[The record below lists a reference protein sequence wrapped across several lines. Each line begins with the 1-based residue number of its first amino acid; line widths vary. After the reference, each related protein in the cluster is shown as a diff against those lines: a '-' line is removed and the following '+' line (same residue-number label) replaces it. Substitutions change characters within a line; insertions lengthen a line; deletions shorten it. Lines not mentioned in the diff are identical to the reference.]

1 LKAYLS
7 AALIQWVGSIGKRS
21 PDPIFPKSV
30 VLAFVR
36 ATICMNDEKVL
47 EIRDLKT
54 YFFTFEGIAKAV
66 DGVSYQL
73 AKGEPLGVVGE
84 SGCGKS
90 VTALSIL
97 RLIPV
102 PPGKVVGGEI
112 LFKGENLLNLSEDEM
127 RKIRGNRI
135 SMIFQEPMTSLNP
148 VFTVGNQIQETLKL
162 HQGLSKKESLEK
174 AVEMLKLVNIPTPE
188 RCVERYPHELSG
200 GMRQRVMIAM
210 ALACNPEI
218 LIADEPTTALD
229 VTIQAQILD
238 LMIKLKEELGMAIIL
253 ITHNLGVIAEMVR
266 RVLVMYAGKIV
277 EEAKTKTI
285 FENPQH
291 PYTMGLLKS
300 IPRLGDKIRL
310 GKIRLNEIPGVVPSL
325 YELPP
330 GCKFSTRCPLVMDIC
345 RGKEPPLQEIEESHF
360 SSCWLSNG

>member
-1 LKAYLS
+1 
-7 AALIQWVGSIGKRS
+7 
-21 PDPIFPKSV
+21 
-30 VLAFVR
+30 
-36 ATICMNDEKVL
+36 MNDQRVL

-54 YFFTFEGIAKAV
+54 YFFTYEGVAKAV

-97 RLIPV
+97 RLIPI
-102 PPGKVVGGEI
+102 PPGKIVGGEI
-112 LFKGENLLNLSEDEM
+112 LFKGKNLIDLSEEEM

-148 VFTVGNQIQETLKL
+148 VFTIGNQIQETIKL
-162 HQGLSKKESLEK
+162 HQGLSKRESLEK
-174 AVEMLKLVNIPTPE
+174 AIEMLRLVNIPSPE
-188 RCVERYPHELSG
+188 RCVNQYPHELSG
-200 GMRQRVMIAM
+200 GMRQRAMIAM
-210 ALACNPEI
+210 SLACNPEI

-238 LMIKLKEELGMAIIL
+238 LMNKLKEELGMAIIL
-253 ITHNLGVIAEMVR
+253 ITHNLGVIAETVN

-277 EEAKTKTI
+277 EEAKTKTL

-291 PYTMGLLKS
+291 PYTGGLLKS
-300 IPRLGDKIRL
+300 IPRLGDKVRHGKVRL
-310 GKIRLNEIPGVVPSL
+310 SEIPGVVPSL
-325 YELPP
+325 YEIPS
-330 GCKFSTRCPLVMDIC
+330 GCKFSTRCPSVMDIC
-345 RGKEPPLQEIEESHF
+345 KEKEPELKEIEKGHF
-360 SSCWLSNG
+360 SACWLTNQ